1 MADKYNSIVTNVGS
15 SYILSNN
22 VYDEGKFKISRIEVC
37 DKQIFDLSEAMNW
50 KTMADGGCSVVTLID
65 DVEEVNKYLRKIEID
80 EYTAQ
85 LRVTLGP
92 EIGDLNNPTVPLVYG
107 SIGVYL
113 AKYATNGE
121 IEYGKDILWMVGSL
135 DSVFYK
141 YMNSNLTA
149 GNTVSFYLQA
159 AVSNKPEIDHININP
174 TSYYSLPIVD
184 TEQSPYFD
192 PYYNA
197 YGVWNYDESDTPAL
211 ALRDNSGTKWN
222 YFSTS
227 TELPAR
233 SIPGGGIYSAD
244 GLPKYV
250 LGHSN
255 GIITVLPNNTVLAF
269 PNGFG
274 SDSAFQTIKTKS
286 IQVQTAEDTVAGTK
300 EVIAIRNE
308 LNGSISLRVIDQS
321 ELKTDIYQPSGD
333 NLYWYNRSENKTY
346 FIDSNTKTELQFV
359 HIAQYRIVSG
369 QLQYFYP
376 CNVLSGISQTDLAL
390 LTDRMDRTDDR
401 ITAIDNSAVH
411 IAENETITGQKI
423 FTQDIIIKN
432 TGASVEPNVILS
444 GVADTNCT
452 GAVTFNTRNGAAKS
466 SAIFGVNES
475 NNGVFK
481 IDVVKG
487 AESSTIEIANGSFDM
502 SDDLKY
508 DLTNNIIGYNHQ
520 DNGVSKQVII
530 SGKWHFTQGITGTTF
545 DGTSTSSL
553 WADVAEY
560 YEADKMYPA
569 GTLLKFGGEKEV
581 TIADS
586 EDEVESVVSENPG
599 FLLNSDCTG
608 IRTPVALAGKIRI
621 RVIGSVKKGDYIYYS
636 GVIGESIPGVAMPSS
651 KKIKNQ
657 HIIGKA
663 LESNEKTEEKLV
675 MCVAR
680 LSF

>member
-22 VYDEGKFKISRIEVC
+22 VYDEGRFKISRIEIC

-65 DVEEVNKYLRKIEID
+65 GLEEVNKYLRKIEID

-85 LRVTLGP
+85 LRITLGP
-92 EIGDLNNPTVPLVYG
+92 DVGDLQNPTVPLVYG

-113 AKYATNGE
+113 AKYASNGE
-121 IEYGKDILWMVGSL
+121 IEYDKDILWIVGSL

-174 TSYYSLPIVD
+174 TSYYSLPIVN
-184 TEQSPYFD
+184 TEESPYFD

-197 YGVWNYDESDTPAL
+197 YGVWNYDKSNTPAL
-211 ALRDNSGTKWN
+211 ALRDSTGTKWN

-233 SIPGGGIYSAD
+233 SVPGGGIYSAD
-244 GLPKYV
+244 VLPYYV
-250 LGHSN
+250 LGYSN

-274 SDSAFQTIKTKS
+274 SDSAFQTIKTKT
-286 IQVQTAEDTVAGTK
+286 IEIQTAEDTVSGTK
-300 EVIAIRNE
+300 EVIAIRNK
-308 LNGSISLRVIDQS
+308 LNGSISLRVIGHS

-346 FIDSNTKTELQFV
+346 FIDSNTRTELQFV

-369 QLQYFYP
+369 RLQYFYP
-376 CNVLSGISQTDLAL
+376 CNVLSGISQTDLSL

-411 IAENETITGQKI
+411 IAKNETITGQKT

-432 TGASVEPNVILS
+432 TGASVEPSVILS
-444 GVADTNCT
+444 GVADTTCT
-452 GAVTFNTRNGAAKS
+452 GSVTFNTRNGAAKS
-466 SAIFGVNES
+466 SAILGVNEFD
-475 NNGVFK
+475 NGVFK

-487 AESSTIEIANGSFDM
+487 AGSSTIEIANGSFDM

-508 DLTNNIIGYNHQ
+508 YLTNNIIGYDHQ
-520 DNGVSKQVII
+520 DNGISRQVTIT
-530 SGKWHFTQGITGTTF
+530 GKWHFTQGITGTTF
-545 DGTSTSSL
+545 SGTSYSSL
-553 WADVAEY
+553 WADVAEF
-560 YEADKMYPA
+560 YESDKDYPS
-569 GTLLKFGGEKEV
+569 GTLVKFGGEKEV
-581 TIADS
+581 TIANT
-586 EDEVESVVSENPG
+586 EDEAEAIVSENPG
-599 FLLNSDCTG
+599 FLLNSECSG
-608 IRTPVALAGKIRI
+608 IRKPIALVGKIRI
-621 RVIGSVKKGDYIYYS
+621 RVIDPVKRGDYIYYS
-636 GVIGESIPGVAMPSS
+636 GAVGEDIPGVARSSS
-651 KKIKNQ
+651 KKIKGK
-657 HIIGKA
+657 HILGKA
-663 LESNEKTEEKLV
+663 LESNELTEEKLV
-675 MCVAR
+675 MCVTR
-680 LSF
+680 LDF